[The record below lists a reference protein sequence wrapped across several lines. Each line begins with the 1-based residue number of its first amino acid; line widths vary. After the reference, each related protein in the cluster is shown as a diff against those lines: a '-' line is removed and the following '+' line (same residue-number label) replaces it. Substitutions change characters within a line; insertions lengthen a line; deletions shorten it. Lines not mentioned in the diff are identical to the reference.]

1 MSKQKMN
8 KKQWGGARKGAGRP
22 AGKTKEKICVSVNS
36 ANWQTAISRWN
47 DKQSRLVDWLVLRYI
62 GDGAARMEAGAT

>member
-1 MSKQKMN
+1 MK

-22 AGKTKEKICVSVNS
+22 EGKTKEKICVSVNR

-62 GDGAARMEAGAT
+62 DGNTASIEARAA